1 MILDPAVNVPIRRLL
16 RAETLKLMPYPEKD
30 SPLRLVAFF
39 TDDVLGFASGV
50 VSTVGKTE

>member
-30 SPLRLVAFF
+30 SPLRIVAFF